1 MTTTTTQ
8 HTTAQH
14 TAPQNS
20 TAQKAAAA
28 GRPSR
33 RVAKVAAVLAVPVA
47 VAVSGLVVSQASY
60 SAYSATTVSP
70 TSNWATGTVALA
82 DDDNNTA
89 AFTAENLAPGAS
101 GQKCIAVTSK
111 GSLASS
117 VKLYATNPVTTKN
130 LASHISFKVVQGSGG
145 SFGSCTG
152 FTAQGTPVY
161 EGTLA
166 GFGST
171 ATSYTSGLGAWAPTG
186 RADESRT
193 YQITYTV
200 KGDAPDTTQGGTA
213 AVGLTWEAQNS

>member
-1 MTTTTTQ
+1 MTTTTQ
-8 HTTAQH
+8 HTTTRNT
-14 TAPQNS
+14 TAV
-20 TAQKAAAA
+20 AAARTA

-161 EGTLA
+161 DGTLA

-171 ATSYTSGLGAWAPTG
+171 ATSYTSGLGTWAPTG

-200 KGDAPDTTQGGTA
+200 KGDAPDSTQGGTA